1 MQILPTV
8 AVMENNQGPSGA
20 GRPAATTRTMEI
32 VVALLFILFGA
43 VVAFDSYRI
52 GASWAPDEG
61 PQSGYF
67 PFYIGLITCIASIVT
82 LLQALAVKAENDT
95 TFVERGQLKLVL
107 SVLVP
112 AAVYVLG
119 IQLIGI
125 YVASAVYIAV
135 FMAWLGK
142 YSWLKSVV
150 LGAVVSVSFFAMF
163 EVWFKVPLPK
173 GMFNPLGFLGY

>member
-1 MQILPTV
+1 M
-8 AVMENNQGPSGA
+8 NQDPQGA
-20 GRPAATTRTMEI
+20 GRPAVTTRTMEI
-32 VVALLFILFGA
+32 VVALLLLLLGG
-43 VVAFDSYRI
+43 VVAFDSYRL
-52 GASWAPDEG
+52 GASWAEEG

-67 PFYIGLITCIASIVT
+67 PFYIGLIICIASIVT
-82 LLQALAVKAENDT
+82 LLQAFTGKTAGGGNN
-95 TFVERGQLKLVL
+95 TFVERGQLRQML

-112 AAVYVLG
+112 AALYVLG

-142 YSWLKSVV
+142 YSWFKSAG
-150 LGAVVSVSFFAMF
+150 LGLAASVSFFVMF
-163 EVWFKVPLPK
+163 EIWFKVPLPK

>member
-1 MQILPTV
+1 MD
-8 AVMENNQGPSGA
+8 ENQDSPDT
-20 GRPAATTRTMEI
+20 GRPAVTTRTMEI
-32 VVALLFILFGA
+32 VVALFFLLFGV
-43 VVAFDSYRI
+43 VVAFDSYRL
-52 GASWAPDEG
+52 GARWAEDG

-67 PFYIGLITCIASIVT
+67 PFYIGLIICISSSVT
-82 LLQALAVKAENDT
+82 LLRALFGKAARSRII
-95 TFVERGQLKLVL
+95 FVERGQLKHVF

-112 AAVYVLG
+112 AALYVLG

-142 YSWLKSVV
+142 YSWFKSAG
-150 LGAVVSVSFFAMF
+150 LGLAASVSFFVMF
-163 EVWFKVPLPK
+163 EIWFKVPLPK